1 MNSLLSLPL
10 AEFWSAANGSTQL
23 KVSII
28 GTILFG
34 ILMIFVLMNVP
45 ARWRRPIIGFFT
57 FIAGLIYVAY
67 FLWPQPPKGA
77 DPVGAVQNVG
87 AFLGEARNT
96 VGGVA
101 TTLTAFL
108 LGLGMYS
115 LVGIHLRRLFKMQR
129 DWFYSL
135 VLIISMVVMVIFGY
149 WNWLETKGARAA
161 ELQFREN
168 WGFAQYGFDLVF
180 DGLLQQMDAAMFSI
194 IAFYILSAAY
204 RAFRVRSVE
213 ATILL
218 ATALLVMLSVMGAVE
233 YMWNSRVEAIAGGP
247 NGFLNNFRL
256 TDMSRWISETFQTSS
271 LRALDFGVGIGALAM
286 GLRLWLSLERGGMSS

>member
-1 MNSLLSLPL
+1 MNQALSLPL
-10 AEFWSAANGSTQL
+10 AAFWSADSGSGQL
-23 KVSII
+23 YGSIAA
-28 GTILFG
+28 TVVFG

-57 FIAGLIYVAY
+57 FISGLIYVAY
-67 FLWPQPPKGA
+67 FLWPQPQKGVEPTT
-77 DPVGAVQNVG
+77 PVQHVG

-135 VLIISMVVMVIFGY
+135 VLIISMLVMVFFGY
-149 WNWLETKGARAA
+149 WNWMQAKGPQAA

-247 NGFLNNFRL
+247 GGFLNNFRL